1 MLHEGESKK
10 RTGKLWEQSK
20 RARILSIFCLSV
32 WLVVSGCSSS
42 QKDSA
47 SPAKAEQAS
56 STEGQQAAAV
66 KDKIAVTSNQ
76 SVKTT
81 GSGLTSYTTADKGAA
96 DANSASGA
104 QGTSGFSAVNSAE
117 SWDRKV
123 IYKGNLTM
131 EVPNYEAAQV
141 EINNLVTLSGGY
153 ILQFVE
159 NQSTADQSGNYVI
172 KVPASGFSS
181 FIRDLE
187 KIKTVSKIRRNIQ
200 GQDVSEEYVD
210 LDSRLKAKQVVEARL
225 LAFMEKATK
234 TDELLSFSN
243 ELANVQEVIEQ
254 FKGRMRY
261 LDQNVAM
268 ATVEI
273 RLYEHGAAKNNEKL
287 IGDSTVT
294 KTKNALNG
302 SLHAL
307 KVIAQGLI
315 IFAAAMLPVL
325 IVVAIIV
332 IPLIYF
338 IRKRARQMSTNV
350 SKPADYNQKIDTEEP
365 QPKDAQ

>member
-10 RTGKLWEQSK
+10 QRGKLWEKSK
-20 RARILSIFCLSV
+20 RTRIMAVLCLSV

-47 SPAKAEQAS
+47 SPAAAEQAS
-56 STEGQQAAAV
+56 GAEAPQAMSAKDSLAV
-66 KDKIAVTSNQ
+66 KFDQSKTTSNL
-76 SVKTT
+76 SSTDTNKSTALAEP
-81 GSGLTSYTTADKGAA
+81 GSAT
-96 DANSASGA
+96 

-117 SWDRKV
+117 SWNRKV

-153 ILQFVE
+153 ILQFAE

-210 LDSRLKAKQVVEARL
+210 LASRLKAKQVVEARL
-225 LAFMEKATK
+225 LSFMEKATK

-243 ELANVQEVIEQ
+243 ELGNVQEVIEQ
-254 FKGRMRY
+254 IKGRMRY
-261 LDQNVAM
+261 LDQNVAL

-273 RLYEHGAAKNNEKL
+273 RLYEHGAVKNNEKP
-287 IGDSTVT
+287 IGDSTIT
-294 KTKNALNG
+294 KTKNALDG

-325 IVVAIIV
+325 IVLAIIV

-350 SKPADYNQKIDTEEP
+350 SKPAEYNQKIDTAEAQPEDP
-365 QPKDAQ
+365 Q